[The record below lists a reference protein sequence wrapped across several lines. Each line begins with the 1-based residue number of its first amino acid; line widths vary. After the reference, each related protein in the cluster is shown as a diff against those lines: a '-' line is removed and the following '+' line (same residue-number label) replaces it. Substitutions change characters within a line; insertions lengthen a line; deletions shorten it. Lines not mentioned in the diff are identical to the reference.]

1 MSMPV
6 PTPQQPTAIDHIWVT
21 LEGNDRRTHRF
32 LLLTKAFFG
41 EGFSLGLL
49 LTYFE
54 TLHLLLYEFSS
65 IKKCLAIEHSNY
77 SDWGKSQF

>member
-1 MSMPV
+1 
-6 PTPQQPTAIDHIWVT
+6 
-21 LEGNDRRTHRF
+21 

-65 IKKCLAIEHSNY
+65 IKKCLAIERSNY
-77 SDWGKSQF
+77 SD